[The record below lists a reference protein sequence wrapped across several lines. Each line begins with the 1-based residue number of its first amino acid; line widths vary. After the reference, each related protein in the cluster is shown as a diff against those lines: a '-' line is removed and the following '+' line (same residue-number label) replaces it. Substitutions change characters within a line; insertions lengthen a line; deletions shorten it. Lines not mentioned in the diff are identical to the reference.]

1 MGPVALY
8 LEAHYE
14 QYFDGLAKLHYDA
27 TRSLR
32 TLLDHISNCERVKN
46 RWKAMQLK
54 MGLLFANPFARTAW
68 YIMHSS
74 ILYTFEMSARLRKSN
89 GFRTVD
95 IFYKDVPSLAS
106 GPTDDKMQKEQP
118 YIAFRD

>member
-54 MGLLFANPFARTAW
+54 MGLLFANDVAAQVGYFLR
-68 YIMHSS
+68 HGR
-74 ILYTFEMSARLRKSN
+74 FEKA
-89 GFRTVD
+89 
-95 IFYKDVPSLAS
+95 
-106 GPTDDKMQKEQP
+106 TD
-118 YIAFRD
+118 